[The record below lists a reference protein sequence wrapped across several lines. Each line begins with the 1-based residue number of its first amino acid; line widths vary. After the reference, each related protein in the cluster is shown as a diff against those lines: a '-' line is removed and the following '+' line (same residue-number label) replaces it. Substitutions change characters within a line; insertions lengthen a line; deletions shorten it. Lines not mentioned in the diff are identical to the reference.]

1 MKIVILY
8 CLAIISLSSSAFELS
23 EEDRLR
29 LLNDPDESEAVQL
42 ESHEQEQ
49 GGEV

>member
-8 CLAIISLSSSAFELS
+8 CLAILSLSAAAFELS

-29 LLNDPDESEAVQL
+29 LLNDDDDSQAVQI